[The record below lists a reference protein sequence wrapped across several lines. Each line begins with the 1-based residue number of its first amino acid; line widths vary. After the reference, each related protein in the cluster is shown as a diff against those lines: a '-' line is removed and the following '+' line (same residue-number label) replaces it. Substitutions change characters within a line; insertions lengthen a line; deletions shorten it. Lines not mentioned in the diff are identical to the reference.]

1 MRQDRA
7 GAKFPGVDWRTV
19 TGELAALLP
28 NLAKLIGRLAR
39 DPRVPR
45 RAKVFAAA
53 AGAYAAFPL
62 DLVPDFIPVVGR
74 VDDLVVLALAAE
86 YLLDEVGLAV
96 VREHWDGAD
105 ATLLLMVEAVGAAA
119 GVVPGP
125 VRSAIHRYLR
135 G

>member
-7 GAKFPGVDWRTV
+7 GAKAPRVDWRTV
-19 TGELAALLP
+19 TGELATLLP
-28 NLAKLIGRLAR
+28 NLAKLVTRMAR

-45 RAKVFAAA
+45 RAKVVAAA
-53 AGAYAAFPL
+53 AAAYALSPF
-62 DLVPDFIPVVGR
+62 DFVPDFIPVVGR
-74 VDDLVVLALAAE
+74 ADDLVALALAAE
-86 YLLDEVGLAV
+86 YLLDEAGLAV

-105 ATLLLMVEAVGAAA
+105 ATLSLMVDAVGAAA

-125 VRSAIHRYLR
+125 VRVAIHRYLR